1 MQTETV
7 TTYTE
12 DMDRLAGSCP
22 EATFYQSRAWIESLI
37 EIFPR
42 MKFRCLVARDGGSVA
57 GFFPYFLIRRGP
69 LLTAWSMPFGTY
81 GGPVAKDD
89 NSDRELR
96 RAYASVLSR
105 AGVVTAGWI
114 DFHGRNVGS
123 DWDSVSTSTHLIDL
137 SCGFDGLWTGT
148 IERQRQKRFRR
159 AGRSGVSVRRAD
171 SADDLRRYY
180 EIYRGRL
187 KDWGEKTLYPM
198 TLFAEL
204 LERGGDS
211 VRLYVAEHEGRVVG
225 GHFNFYWKNMVTAW
239 NGVTTPDSNHLQP
252 GTMLYIECLKSAC
265 DEGFELYNLGGS
277 LGKQSLIDFK
287 ESLGGVCYDYNL
299 YRRRSLLGKIAAFV
313 RGAGGL
319 RRAG

>member
-12 DMDRLAGSCP
+12 EMDLLAGSCP
-22 EATFYQSRAWIESLI
+22 DATFYQSRAWIESLI
-37 EIFPR
+37 ETFPR
-42 MKFRCLVARDGGSVA
+42 MKFRSLVARDAGSVA

-81 GGPVAKDD
+81 GGPVTPHKDCG
-89 NSDRELR
+89 RELR
-96 RAYASVLSR
+96 RAYASVLTG
-105 AGVVTAGWI
+105 AGVVNAGWI
-114 DFHGRNVGS
+114 DFHGRDVTPG
-123 DWDSVSTSTHLIDL
+123 WESVTTSTHVIDL

-159 AGRSGVSVRRAD
+159 AGRLGVAVRPMETN
-171 SADDLRRYY
+171 DDLRRYY
-180 EIYRGRL
+180 EIYCGRL
-187 KDWGEKTLYPM
+187 KDWGEKTRYPM
-198 TLFAEL
+198 KLFAEL

-211 VRLYVAEHEGRVVG
+211 VRLYVAEHEDRIVG

-265 DEGFELYNLGGS
+265 EEGFELYNLGGS

-287 ESLGGVCYDYNL
+287 ESLGGVPYGYNL

-319 RRAG
+319 RREG